1 MGSVD
6 LNSFGKKP
14 VLGPVKA
21 PAVVLAPKGPLP
33 DFRGK
38 LDIAAWVKTDKNGQS
53 YLSVSIGGQTGLHF
67 NLFPNKDKEETK

>member
-1 MGSVD
+1 MSLD

-14 VLGPVKA
+14 VSQPVKA
-21 PAVVLAPKGPLP
+21 PVSEPKGPLP

-67 NLFPNKDKEETK
+67 NLFPNKDKEKTK